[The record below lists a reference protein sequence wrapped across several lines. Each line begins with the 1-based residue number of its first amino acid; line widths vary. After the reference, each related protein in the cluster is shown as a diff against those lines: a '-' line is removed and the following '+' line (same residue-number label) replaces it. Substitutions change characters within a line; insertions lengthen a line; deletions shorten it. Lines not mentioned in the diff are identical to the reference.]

1 MGMTAEQ
8 GVAER
13 LMRPARTLVVEDL
26 AAGWFTGRVRLLVED
41 FAAPVSPIQLAGRVR
56 GALGAALRASASAEA
71 RAGRAC
77 PWLPPS
83 ALDVLFRT
91 QGRITPALEVP
102 KPYVIAV
109 ERDGPA
115 LVVELALIGFA
126 SDWLEEVAAALVH
139 AWRELIPDA
148 KGSRIVDRTLG
159 VTDAAPIPAPTS
171 VVVLAFESP
180 LELRW
185 RDGPPK
191 SAQAAVTSLLTSL
204 GNRVTS
210 LARWQDAAIE
220 ADWRALKQQASGLE
234 VACLA
239 TVEEAWSRRSS
250 RQQRRIP
257 MQGDRPVLRLKG
269 DLAPFLPWLA
279 IGETTHVGS
288 HAALGMG
295 RYRLLTEG

>member
-1 MGMTAEQ
+1 MTAGQ

-13 LMRPARTLVVEDL
+13 LLQPARTVGVEDL
-26 AAGWFTGRVRLLVED
+26 AAGWFTGRVRLLVEG
-41 FAAPVSPIQLAGRVR
+41 FSAPVPPIQLAGRVR
-56 GALGAALRASASAEA
+56 GALGAALQAGASTEA

-83 ALDVLFRT
+83 ALDILFRT

-115 LVVELALIGFA
+115 LAVELALIGFA

-148 KGSRIVDRTLG
+148 KGSRIVDRTFT
-159 VTDAAPIPAPTS
+159 VTEAVAVPAPADT
-171 VVVLAFESP
+171 VVLAFASP

-185 RDGPPK
+185 RDGPPA
-191 SAQAAVTSLLTSL
+191 SAQEALTSLLTSL

-210 LARWQDAAIE
+210 LARWQDAAVD
-220 ADWRALKQQASGLE
+220 ADWRALKQRASGLE

-239 TVEEAWSRRSS
+239 TVEEAWTRRSS

-257 MQGDRPVLRLKG
+257 MQGDRPVLRLEG

-279 IGETTHVGS
+279 IGATTHVGS

-295 RYRLLTEG
+295 RYRLLVEE